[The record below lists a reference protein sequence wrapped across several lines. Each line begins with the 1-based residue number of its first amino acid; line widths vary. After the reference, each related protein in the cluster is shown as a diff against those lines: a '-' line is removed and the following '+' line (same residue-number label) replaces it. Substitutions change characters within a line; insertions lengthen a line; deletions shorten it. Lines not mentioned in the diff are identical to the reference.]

1 MDSEKQM
8 KITAETGVAYDPS
21 CVQHQIR
28 ISRTL
33 AKGLVFGVLDVK
45 SRRIIWLEMPFGGQ
59 VVTNLNS
66 KNVRALM
73 AKLQAKL
80 TVGKLLEVKAKA
92 QGLARVAAAEEANE
106 AYTREWAMNTAAVTQ
121 LLID

>member
-1 MDSEKQM
+1 
-8 KITAETGVAYDPS
+8 VAYDPS